1 MIFVIFF
8 SYNIEPWTCFCMC
21 QVELI
26 GPPMGLAGMMG
37 GGGGGMGHMDVDMY
51 SGGGGGGGY
60 PRGRSAG
67 PPLANPSVFN
77 MTPVNN
83 NSFGLAMSGREDLVY
98 NCSIRPYSRALVQLR
113 IRIQHFKWIRIQSG
127 SRVMMTKNRRKKIQQ
142 KIFLYIFFD
151 QKLQFTCVQ
160 AKNEKPSALKREY
173 PALQK

>member
-1 MIFVIFF
+1 M
-8 SYNIEPWTCFCMC
+8 W

-37 GGGGGMGHMDVDMY
+37 GGGMGHMEVDMY

-83 NSFGLAMSGREDLVY
+83 NSFGLAMSGRRTWY
-98 NCSIRPYSRALVQLR
+98 NCEIQPYSRVQ
-113 IRIQHFKWIRIQSG
+113 
-127 SRVMMTKNRRKKIQQ
+127 
-142 KIFLYIFFD
+142 
-151 QKLQFTCVQ
+151 
-160 AKNEKPSALKREY
+160 
-173 PALQK
+173 